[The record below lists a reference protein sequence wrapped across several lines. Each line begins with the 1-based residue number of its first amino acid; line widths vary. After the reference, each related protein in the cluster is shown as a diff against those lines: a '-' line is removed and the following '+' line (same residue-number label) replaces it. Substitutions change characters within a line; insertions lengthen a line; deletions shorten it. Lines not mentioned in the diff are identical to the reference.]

1 VLIPFT
7 NTLILLGWE
16 RGLLQAEGEEV
27 WKECSGCIEK
37 VSKLIIFVLSIEFPK
52 ILKFVMIC
60 EGGRLGVGQTGV
72 GGLGWDSILHFLL
85 WELLSRPLSV
95 LLEIFESLTPVQ

>member
-1 VLIPFT
+1 VLQSSPFLEPPVAHDGWSGEVGGLQHFYSHQRT
-7 NTLILLGWE
+7 NFGHFWSGIISWMVVWDKLGWE
-16 RGLLQAEGEEV
+16 A
-27 WKECSGCIEK
+27 W
-37 VSKLIIFVLSIEFPK
+37 
-52 ILKFVMIC
+52 
-60 EGGRLGVGQTGV
+60 GGRLGVGQTGV